1 MLEEARAGRF
11 AGKAVTP
18 TRCESAEMR
27 PIL

>member
-11 AGKAVTP
+11 AAKAVTP